1 MLLELD
7 KTRVVVANLV
17 SAAMITGADEPDP
30 AQRGSSG
37 SGAMLQ
43 LPGWQICKVPK
54 KAVSVS
60 SHTAQLKVQG
70 GQPEIRLLYIVGSG

>member
-7 KTRVVVANLV
+7 EARVVVANLV
-17 SAAMITGADEPDP
+17 SAAMITGADKPDP

-43 LPGWQICKVPK
+43 LPGWQIMQSTKESG
-54 KAVSVS
+54 VSILPHS
-60 SHTAQLKVQG
+60 PA
-70 GQPEIRLLYIVGSG
+70 